1 MNEMELKTKIEGLEK
16 AIAEHKDFAGNY
28 ESTLEKTKQEL
39 KDYNK
44 PELTPSQMDD
54 IYEAVESAV
63 NQYDFSDTDN
73 FEIEYGINY
82 DGKVH
87 CESHEL
93 SDSSDLIDAISDKVY
108 RLFKEATCPTEEEN
122 ARDDKEAEELSD
134 QINSTTTA
142 EMVFDRKEELL
153 DPMPPATPVK
163 NEVTEEK
170 PFEKDMKDFNNKI
183 EETKEN
189 SFKKRTWFSK

>member
-1 MNEMELKTKIEGLEK
+1 MNEIELKTKIEGLEK
-16 AIAEHKDFAGNY
+16 AIKEHDDFSQVYQSDLAKY
-28 ESTLEKTKQEL
+28 EQEL

-93 SDSSDLIDAISDKVY
+93 SDSSGLIEAISEKVY
-108 RLFKEATCPTEEEN
+108 RLFKEADCPEDEPT
-122 ARDDKEAEELSD
+122 AD
-134 QINSTTTA
+134 QLNTQTVA
-142 EMVFDRKEELL
+142 K
-153 DPMPPATPVK
+153 
-163 NEVTEEK
+163 
-170 PFEKDMKDFNNKI
+170 KI
-183 EETKEN
+183 I
-189 SFKKRTWFSK
+189 